1 MPWSRAN
8 YDDSDFLD
16 TGVLFIASLMGSRSQ
31 MAWCKHRHHVLYMSF
46 FFFLFFMSFFPEAYD
61 TFDSS
66 KPWPADVGPTML
78 A

>member
-1 MPWSRAN
+1 
-8 YDDSDFLD
+8 
-16 TGVLFIASLMGSRSQ
+16 
-31 MAWCKHRHHVLYMSF
+31 MSFF